1 MSAKKIVIREPM
13 EVYNL
18 VARVNRDGL
27 EATAERLGCHPSTLS
42 RWLDVQG
49 YEMIRRWE
57 NRQTLELK
65 KEVQSVN

>member
-27 EATAERLGCHPSTLS
+27 EATAERLGCHASTLS
-42 RWLDVQG
+42 RWLEVQG
-49 YEMIRRWE
+49 YVMIRRWE
-57 NRQTLELK
+57 DAKSLELK
-65 KEVQSVN
+65 KQVQHAN